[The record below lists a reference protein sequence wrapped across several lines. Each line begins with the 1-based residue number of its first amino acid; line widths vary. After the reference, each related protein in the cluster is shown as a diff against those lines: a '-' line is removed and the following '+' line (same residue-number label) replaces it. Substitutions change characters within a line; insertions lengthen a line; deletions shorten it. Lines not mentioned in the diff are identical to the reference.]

1 MKQEPLLT
9 AQQIA
14 ERLGVCHRQALRLMA
29 EMRPIN
35 IGRGAKM
42 KTLRV
47 LPEEFERWIQAR
59 TVQPEYGKLEIVK
72 PSKKKAKRIDYT
84 ESKLT
89 PEGFLPYRRA
99 ERRKI

>member
-1 MKQEPLLT
+1 MKIEPLLT

-29 EMRPIN
+29 EMRSIN

-47 LPEEFERWIQAR
+47 LPEELERWIQAR
-59 TVQPEYGKLEIVK
+59 TVQPEYGKLEIIK
-72 PSKKKAKRIDYT
+72 PPKRKHIDYT
-84 ESKLT
+84 ACGLT
-89 PEGFLPYRRA
+89 PEGKIPYRRA
-99 ERRKI
+99 ERRKL